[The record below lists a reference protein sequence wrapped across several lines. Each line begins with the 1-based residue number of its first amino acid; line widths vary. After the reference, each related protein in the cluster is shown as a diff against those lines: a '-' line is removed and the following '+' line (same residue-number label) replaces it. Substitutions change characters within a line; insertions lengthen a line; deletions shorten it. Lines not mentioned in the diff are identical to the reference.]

1 MNYCLE
7 MDLTCSKKAREQY
20 YNLLH
25 IPAGNQSQKTLLIN
39 NKKSIKDIEKI
50 TTVLKN
56 IPNNA
61 LPESFKKIKN
71 HLIEL
76 VNEYVKA

>member
-1 MNYCLE
+1 M
-7 MDLTCSKKAREQY
+7 
-20 YNLLH
+20 
-25 IPAGNQSQKTLLIN
+25 PAGNQSQKTLLIN

-61 LPESFKKIKN
+61 LPESFKK
-71 HLIEL
+71 
-76 VNEYVKA
+76 